1 MMPPPSPPLAP
12 QLPCTAVV
20 GFACASPDQA
30 CYLDERCQCAY
41 LNGGC
46 AYLDDGAFE
55 MDPHDGLG
63 CNAGGHRRCR
73 FCGFGAYASVEC
85 PETRVQVEMRV
96 EGAVEG
102 FDQTAFGE
110 RLAGFVSVPPA
121 HVLVNVVPAS
131 ILVTATIRMPSGGS
145 TMPDAAR
152 DAQLTLILE
161 RLRSLNSTTATEI
174 LQVSVL
180 SITPARITSTATDI
194 SSATQTTLDRATER
208 ATTPTGA
215 SSHAL
220 LAAVLAGSVLLLLG
234 VGFGYAC
241 AKWRMRERSSK
252 LQSKVDMFMIATSSQ
267 IVTSGSQKSDEPTV
281 QYLSA
286 NGTSQEDGAEEVV
299 LADLSDSFTVN
310 PPGTPSQ
317 LTDDAYDS
325 NGIEMTVTTERAA
338 VRIARTREESEHLY
352 V

>member
-1 MMPPPSPPLAP
+1 M
-12 QLPCTAVV
+12 
-20 GFACASPDQA
+20 
-30 CYLDERCQCAY
+30 
-41 LNGGC
+41 
-46 AYLDDGAFE
+46 
-55 MDPHDGLG
+55 
-63 CNAGGHRRCR
+63 
-73 FCGFGAYASVEC
+73 
-85 PETRVQVEMRV
+85 
-96 EGAVEG
+96 
-102 FDQTAFGE
+102 
-110 RLAGFVSVPPA
+110 
-121 HVLVNVVPAS
+121 

-152 DAQLTLILE
+152 DAQLALILE

-194 SSATQTTLDRATER
+194 SSATQTALDRATER

-220 LAAVLAGSVLLLLG
+220 LAAVLAGVCSFFSALDVSPAVSG
-234 VGFGYAC
+234 AC
-241 AKWRMRERSSK
+241 GRDIEAAIEARHIHDRD
-252 LQSKVDMFMIATSSQ
+252 VVA
-267 IVTSGSQKSDEPTV
+267 IVTSGSQSRRATV

-299 LADLSDSFTVN
+299 HADLSDSFTVN